1 MREEKI
7 KIMQDL
13 HKKQEDLDLHIKR
26 SNNLMGRNLFGNT
39 VIACDVELAEFIN
52 EEQSF
57 KHWKKVKHKDV
68 ALFKRNLLEEAS
80 DVFHFLL
87 SLANMQN
94 HTLQYVTNTTYDKQ
108 RWITEQLVCR
118 QYAKAKKFLWS
129 YYVDKDAYLLNGVLR
144 CLVIILNAYDYT
156 FEDLIQEY
164 YRKNEINH
172 KRQVEGY

>member
-1 MREEKI
+1 MREAKI
-7 KIMQDL
+7 KIMKDL
-13 HKKQEDLDLHIKR
+13 HEKQQELDLHILR
-26 SNNLMGRNLFGNT
+26 SNNLLGRNLFSNT

-68 ALFKRNLLEEAS
+68 ALFKKNLLEEAS

-94 HTLQYVTNTTYDKQ
+94 HTLNYVTNTTYDKQ

-118 QYAKAKKFLWS
+118 QYANAKKSLWS
-129 YYVDKDAYLLNGVLR
+129 YYISKDAYLLNAILR
-144 CLVIILNAYDYT
+144 NIVIILNAYDYT